1 MADGFNVPGV
11 VKPFGVFSS
20 AAWQPQG
27 KVLHVSGHVSQVE
40 DGSTIGSGSMEKQT
54 RQVLKNIRDVLA
66 HAGGTMSDVV
76 KVTVFVT
83 DVLEI
88 ATIHAVRREFFTEPY
103 PASTLVQV
111 AQLIDP
117 DWLIEIEAV
126 AVIPEGRAKGT

>member
-1 MADGFNVPGV
+1 MADAFNAPGV

-27 KVLHVSGHVSQVE
+27 RVLHISGHVSQAPNGDTV
-40 DGSTIGSGSMEKQT
+40 GIGSMEKQT
-54 RQVLKNIRDVLA
+54 RQVLENIRDVLA
-66 HAGGTMSDVV
+66 HAGGTMDDIA

-83 DVLEI
+83 DVAEI

-117 DWLIEIEAV
+117 DWLIEIEAIAVLSVDRV
-126 AVIPEGRAKGT
+126 APA